1 MRSEK
6 CDSAAIAV
14 FGRVQ
19 ASGKRLTMQVVRD
32 VLAEIDSNASPA
44 RVYRAVS
51 QWVSEIETTRILGR
65 R

>member
-6 CDSAAIAV
+6 CDRAAIAV

-19 ASGKRLTMQVVRD
+19 ASGERLTMGMVRD
-32 VLAEIDSNASPA
+32 VLAQIDSNASPA

-51 QWVSEIETTRILGR
+51 QWVSEIESTRLLGR